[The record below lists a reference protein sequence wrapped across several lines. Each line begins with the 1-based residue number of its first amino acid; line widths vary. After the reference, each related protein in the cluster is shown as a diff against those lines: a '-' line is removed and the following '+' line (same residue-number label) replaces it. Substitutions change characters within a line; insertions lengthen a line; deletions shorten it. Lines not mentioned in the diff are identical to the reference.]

1 MDTNSDFKL
10 QLFGSVSKENFPA
23 LSAALK
29 LAKVELDRVHA
40 QECSN
45 SLPLAALE
53 RDFEQLS
60 EFVFREFDPECRE
73 TLLDLI
79 VNGAGS
85 FLTLKEDD
93 LHALERCLI
102 KVMVELGISFTLF
115 WGPSA
120 TRVPGIMTFSAQTG
134 KHAMVAGLADQPEV
148 LQMPNAYQEPVALAA

>member
-29 LAKVELDRVHA
+29 LAKIEL
-40 QECSN
+40 EG
-45 SLPLAALE
+45 
-53 RDFEQLS
+53 
-60 EFVFREFDPECRE
+60 RE

-93 LHALERCLI
+93 LHALESCLI

-148 LQMPNAYQEPVALAA
+148 FQMPNAYQEPVALAA